1 MEQLVVEI
9 REHQPLGGIKW
20 TMNLL
25 WGFVK
30 SQIIQISKPQNI
42 QVLLAR
48 QIARLIMMAI
58 NLTLQSN
65 PIIIQEK
72 DKKRVLSTNFF
83 EVMKFILNVKILQSN
98 CPWNKYWISFLIRL
112 CYWGTKKESKKSWS
126 LNSHII
132 SSKTLASSMHGMFQS
147 VRIFQFPIL
156 CMLSFWLSKGLD
168 LSVLGFGHI

>member
-30 SQIIQISKPQNI
+30 SQNIQISKPQNI

-98 CPWNKYWISFLIRL
+98 CPWNKY
-112 CYWGTKKESKKSWS
+112 
-126 LNSHII
+126 
-132 SSKTLASSMHGMFQS
+132 
-147 VRIFQFPIL
+147 
-156 CMLSFWLSKGLD
+156 
-168 LSVLGFGHI
+168 